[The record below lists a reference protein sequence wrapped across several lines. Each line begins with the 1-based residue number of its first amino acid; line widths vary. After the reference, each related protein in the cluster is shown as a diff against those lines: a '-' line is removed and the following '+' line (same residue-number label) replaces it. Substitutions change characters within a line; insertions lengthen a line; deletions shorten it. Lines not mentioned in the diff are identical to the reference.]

1 MKQVLTAKLKL
12 LTTPEQFK
20 ALRQTQ
26 LAYRDALNHVSRYA
40 FAHGK
45 MSNKVKLQDGTTVT
59 ADDAY
64 LRSAILNPRA
74 IAGYSAI
81 MPTFQ
86 GQVNEEEVLQLIAY
100 LKSLGSPAER
110 KP

>member
-1 MKQVLTAKLKL
+1 
-12 LTTPEQFK
+12 
-20 ALRQTQ
+20 
-26 LAYRDALNHVSRYA
+26 
-40 FAHGK
+40 
-45 MSNKVKLQDGTTVT
+45 LQDGTTVT